1 MDFIY
6 KDNYK
11 HSKIKRLQQKGINSS
26 YLMLCATLS
35 FFLTLSSIASTNG
48 DLLGFIFLSL
58 LPIKNPQNKYKTKIE
73 KLLLYRNPIFITI
86 AIPFF
91 EPLDHLIATCPLSI
105 QKMERTGEEERDPN
119 SIHKLIPYSLYLVY
133 HLLIIFYMNKSFF
146 DFFFQSQI
154 PFIK

>member
-1 MDFIY
+1 M
-6 KDNYK
+6 
-11 HSKIKRLQQKGINSS
+11 
-26 YLMLCATLS
+26 A
-35 FFLTLSSIASTNG
+35 
-48 DLLGFIFLSL
+48 
-58 LPIKNPQNKYKTKIE
+58 
-73 KLLLYRNPIFITI
+73 
-86 AIPFF
+86 FF

-105 QKMERTGEEERDPN
+105 QKMERTGEKRDPN